1 MARTTWGLGLGVCL
15 VALGCAGTPAKKE
28 PGPPLPFHWPPPPGW
43 RTETIPFPLDFAPD
57 LPFQGL
63 EELRFPPGF
72 FDPASEHFWSYA
84 FVWWLEGTPDL
95 SEAALERALSR
106 YFVGL
111 AQAVGKDKYT
121 FDPAEIAADLQ
132 PVPPDPLALTQRSRL
147 TGHVRVFDAFKTGK
161 YLTLQLE
168 LQVGVCGPQG
178 RRVVWVSASPKSRP
192 DPVWT
197 ELDAVTQRFECPT
210 SS

>member
-1 MARTTWGLGLGVCL
+1 MNRMIALLGTTI
-15 VALGCAGTPAKKE
+15 ALGCAGPGAHKTP
-28 PGPPLPFHWPPPPGW
+28 PPPLPFHWPAPPGW

-72 FDPASEHFWSYA
+72 FDPAAERFWSYA

-95 SEAALERALSR
+95 SEAALERALAR

-111 AQAVGKDKYT
+111 AQVVGKDKYT
-121 FDPAEIAADLQ
+121 FDPAQISADLQ
-132 PVPPDPLALTQRSRL
+132 QVPPDPLALTQRSRL
-147 TGHVRVFDAFKTGK
+147 TGQIRVFDAFKTGK

-168 LQVGVCGPQG
+168 LQLGACGEPS
-178 RRVVWVSASPKSRP
+178 RRVVWVSASPKPRP
-192 DPVWT
+192 APIWT
-197 ELDAVTQRFECPT
+197 ELDAVTQSFECAPHPP
-210 SS
+210 